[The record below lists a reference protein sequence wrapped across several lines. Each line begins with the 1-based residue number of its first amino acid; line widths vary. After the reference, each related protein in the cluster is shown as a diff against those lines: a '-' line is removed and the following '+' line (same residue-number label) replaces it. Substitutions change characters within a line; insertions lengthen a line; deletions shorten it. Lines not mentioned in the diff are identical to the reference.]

1 MSEKQAGSEMIS
13 VDARGF
19 SCPIP
24 VVKTQQAIERNPASP
39 VTVLVDSEA
48 ARDNVSRLA
57 RSRGY
62 TVVVE
67 GAKGE
72 YCLLLSLP
80 VKA

>member
-1 MSEKQAGSEMIS
+1 MSEKQAGGEMVN

-39 VTVLVDSEA
+39 VTVLVDSETA
-48 ARDNVSRLA
+48 LENVSRLA

-62 TVVVE
+62 TVAVV
-67 GAKGE
+67 GANGE
-72 YCLLLSLP
+72 YRLLLSLP
-80 VKA
+80 VK

>member
-1 MSEKQAGSEMIS
+1 MSEKQVGSEMVN

-24 VVKTQQAIERNPASP
+24 VVKTQKAIDQNPASP

-48 ARDNVSRLA
+48 ARDNVSRLG

-72 YCLLLSLP
+72 YRILLSLP
-80 VKA
+80 VKL

>member
-1 MSEKQAGSEMIS
+1 MPEKQVSTEMVN

-24 VVKTQQAIERNPASP
+24 VVKTQKAIEQNPASP
-39 VTVLVDSEA
+39 VTVLVDSDA

-62 TVVVE
+62 AVRVE
-67 GAKGE
+67 GNKGE
-72 YCLLLSLP
+72 YRILLCLP
-80 VKA
+80 VKH